1 MRRSLIA
8 FAIAMVTSL
17 AATPPASADS
27 IDDNIDDLEGDD
39 SYKVR
44 VSAAVALSK
53 TPDDRAVIAL
63 SRALRSDRDAAVRRA
78 AALALKKVVI
88 ASTRKKVAAD
98 ALDALRGAA
107 KDKDKRVRKAAEKTL
122 DALESILATKA
133 PKVFVNVD
141 APTDKTKKAGSDAVS
156 ALARVVRAEVTRAS
170 KKAYAV
176 EWPGDLP
183 TGDELDQY
191 GTQAFLIAASVSK
204 LTMTTRNGRVEIAC
218 TVEIRVGP
226 WAGSDG
232 KERWAAGQTGKAT
245 GSGKATTG
253 TSSRAQATGVVDCVS
268 AVGEQLTSDKVVPF
282 IKGLASSN

>member
-27 IDDNIDDLEGDD
+27 LDDNIDDLEGDD

-63 SRALRSDRDAAVRRA
+63 SRALRSDRDASVRRA
-78 AALALKKVVI
+78 AALALKKVVT
-88 ASTRKKVAAD
+88 AQTRKKVQAD
-98 ALDALRGAA
+98 ALAALRGAA
-107 KDKDKRVRKAAEKTL
+107 KDKDKKVRKAAEKTL
-122 DALESILATKA
+122 DALEGILAAKM
-133 PKVFVNVD
+133 PKVFINVD
-141 APTDKTKKAGSDAVS
+141 LPTDKTKKAGSDAIS
-156 ALARVVRAEVTRAS
+156 ALARVVRAEVTRAAKS
-170 KKAYAV
+170 YAV

-191 GTQAFLIAASVSK
+191 GTQAFLVAASVSK
-204 LTMTTRNGRVEIAC
+204 LTMTSKNGRIEVAC

-232 KERWAAGQTGKAT
+232 KERWSAGQTGKAT

-253 TSSRAQATGVVDCVS
+253 TSSRARATGVVDCVS
-268 AVGEQLTSDKVVPF
+268 AVGEQLTSDKVIPF
-282 IKGLASSN
+282 IKGLAQ

>member
-17 AATPPASADS
+17 AAIPAARADAV
-27 IDDNIDDLEGDD
+27 DDNIADLEADS

-53 TPDDRAVIAL
+53 TPGDRAVVAL
-63 SRALRSDRDAAVRRA
+63 AKAVRKDRDAAVRRA
-78 AALALKKVVI
+78 AALALKKIVT
-88 ASTRKKVAAD
+88 ASTGKKAQVA

-107 KDKDKRVRKAAEKTL
+107 KDKDKKVRKAAEKAL
-122 DALESILATKA
+122 DALEALLATKA
-133 PKVFVNVD
+133 PKIFVNIDKPV
-141 APTDKTKKAGSDAVS
+141 DKTKKAGADAVS
-156 ALARVVRAEVTRAS
+156 ELAKVVRAEVTRAS
-170 KKAYAV
+170 KEYAV

-191 GTQAFLIAASVSK
+191 GTKAFIVAASVSK
-204 LTMTTRNGRVEIAC
+204 LTMTTKGGRVEVAC
-218 TVEIRVGP
+218 TIEIRVAP
-226 WAGSDG
+226 WTGSDG

-253 TSSRAQATGVVDCVS
+253 TSARAQAVGVVDCIG

-282 IKGLASSN
+282 IKGLAASM